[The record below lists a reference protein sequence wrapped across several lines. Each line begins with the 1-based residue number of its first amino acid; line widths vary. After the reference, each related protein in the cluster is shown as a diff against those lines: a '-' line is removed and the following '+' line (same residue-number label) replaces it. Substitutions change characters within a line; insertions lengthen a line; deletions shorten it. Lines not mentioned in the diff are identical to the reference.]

1 MKSLA
6 SLAIAIL
13 VGILVLWVLVKLVF
27 LTFKLIGL
35 AIAVAVIAVVFFG
48 VRKMIEGP
56 GGRA

>member
-1 MKSLA
+1 MKSFGSAAA
-6 SLAIAIL
+6 SIL

-27 LTFKLIGL
+27 FTFKLIGI
-35 AIAVAVIAVVFFG
+35 AIAVAVAAAVFFT